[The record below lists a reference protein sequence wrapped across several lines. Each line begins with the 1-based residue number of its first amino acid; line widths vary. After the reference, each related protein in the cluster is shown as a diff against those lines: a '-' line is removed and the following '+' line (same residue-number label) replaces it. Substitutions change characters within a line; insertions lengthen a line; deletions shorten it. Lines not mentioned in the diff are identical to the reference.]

1 MPRKLLWKLEEDLK
15 SESNTT
21 NIFCNGANTSY
32 QDRNMRRP
40 QLSIKT
46 FTGKPTWWPTLVESF
61 ETGVDSNGA
70 LSNIHKFQH
79 LKGYLSGQ
87 TERWIGFFLLT
98 NDSYTE
104 SLNLLKEI
112 SEIHSLLTRTWA
124 RLWKQ
129 ELLKKGTFPNC
140 LIF

>member
-21 NIFCNGANTSY
+21 NIVFNGANTRY

-40 QLSIKT
+40 PMSIKT
-46 FTGKPTWWPTLVESF
+46 FTGKPTRWLTLIESF

-70 LSNIHKFQH
+70 LSIIDKFQH
-79 LKGYLSGQ
+79 LKSYLSGQ
-87 TERWIGFFLLT
+87 TKKWIGFFLLT

-112 SEIHSLLTRTWA
+112 SEIHLLLTRTWA
-124 RLWKQ
+124 SLWK
-129 ELLKKGTFPNC
+129 
-140 LIF
+140 